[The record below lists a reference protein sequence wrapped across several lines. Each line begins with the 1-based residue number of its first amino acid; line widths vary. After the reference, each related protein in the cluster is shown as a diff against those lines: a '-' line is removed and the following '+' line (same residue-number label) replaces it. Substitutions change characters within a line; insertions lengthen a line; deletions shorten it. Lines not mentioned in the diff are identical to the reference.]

1 MPAIR
6 VVVADSARAEIFE
19 METTHAPL
27 RKLATVANPFTA
39 RHERDIGADAPG
51 RVVNRQ
57 GGVQHTLAP
66 RHSLKKQA
74 TEKFARQLAERITAE
89 AQSAEGG
96 VMLVI
101 APRFLAQVQSFLPPA
116 TKRRIVGE
124 VRRNLLESRRLE
136 LQRRVEAGLA
146 ARA

>member
-1 MPAIR
+1 MSAIR

-19 METTHAPL
+19 MDNTHAPL
-27 RKLATVANPFTA
+27 RKLATLANPYAA

-74 TEKFARQLAERITAE
+74 TEKFARLLAERITSE
-89 AQSAEGG
+89 TQRAEGG

-101 APRFLAQVQSFLPPA
+101 APRFLAQVQSFLAPA

-124 VRRNLLESRRLE
+124 VRRNLLESRRLD

-146 ARA
+146 TRA